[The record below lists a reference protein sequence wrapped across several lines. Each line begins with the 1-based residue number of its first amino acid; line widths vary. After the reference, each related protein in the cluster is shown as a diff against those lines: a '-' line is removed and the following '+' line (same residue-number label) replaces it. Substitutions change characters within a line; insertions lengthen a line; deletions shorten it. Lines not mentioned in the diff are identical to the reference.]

1 MGKKRLS
8 REAKIGLYGVCML
21 LLLYLGINFIKS
33 QDIFSRDNT
42 YYAVY
47 DNSDGIEASSPVT
60 VSGFRVGT
68 VDRVWYDVATR
79 KVIAEFS
86 VKRQYPVPVDSRAK
100 IASASLMG
108 ATVIDLQLGTEGR
121 LLADGDTVRSL
132 VEPGLMQVAGQLKG
146 KADTL
151 LAQVSR
157 ALDGV
162 NAVLSEENVANLSKL
177 LAHANSIGGNL
188 DRMVAGDLNRTM
200 VNLRSLSDELNTAA
214 PKISQ
219 IVDRVGNIADTMSVS
234 LPTLMTN
241 IADAA
246 EKLNAAMSAI
256 NRAEGSAG
264 KLIYD
269 RELYENLTEAS
280 EALTLLLQDLK
291 ANPGRYIHISVFG
304 GNRNK

>member
-200 VNLRSLSDELNTAA
+200 TNLRSLSDELNTAA

>member
-151 LAQVSR
+151 LAQVSQ

-214 PKISQ
+214 PRISQ

-241 IADAA
+241 IAAAA

>member
-1 MGKKRLS
+1 MKKTRIS
-8 REAKIGLYGVCML
+8 REARIGLYGLCML

-47 DNSDGIEASSPVT
+47 DNADGIEASSPVT
-60 VSGFRVGT
+60 ISGFRVGT

-79 KVIAEFS
+79 KVVAEFS

-100 IASASLMG
+100 IASASLLG
-108 ATVIDLQLGTEGR
+108 ATVVDLQLGTEGR
-121 LLADGDTVRSL
+121 FLADGDTVRSL
-132 VEPGLMQVAGQLKG
+132 VEPGLMETVGQLKG

-151 LAQVSR
+151 LVQVSR
-157 ALDGV
+157 ALEGV

-188 DRMVAGDLNRTM
+188 DRMVAGDLNRTLAD
-200 VNLRSLSDELNTAA
+200 LRSLSAELNTAG
-214 PKISQ
+214 PKITQ

-241 IADAA
+241 IGDAA
-246 EKLNAAMSAI
+246 EKLNVAMSAI
-256 NRAEGSAG
+256 NSAEGSAG

-269 RELYENLTEAS
+269 RELYENLAEAS
-280 EALTLLLQDLK
+280 EALALLLQDLK